1 MNHQQLEFLKLSKEF
16 YEQKEDQAKSTLEM
30 YLKYCPDALNHLFD
44 LSIMKPC
51 LAQVSLRIIFLAKIV
66 SILNVFLRYFPI
78 FFQVQGTVYFDFFL
92 FTPQTNS
99 RSELSVIDTLI
110 SYGKERFLIHPI
122 FEGKKEKQNLQK

>member
-51 LAQVSLRIIFLAKIV
+51 LAQVS
-66 SILNVFLRYFPI
+66 
-78 FFQVQGTVYFDFFL
+78 
-92 FTPQTNS
+92 NS
-99 RSELSVIDTLI
+99 GLKLKMI
-110 SYGKERFLIHPI
+110 SF
-122 FEGKKEKQNLQK
+122 